1 LLLLLVWVNANSAV
15 LLLGFELDA
24 SIEKARR
31 EAMTKFSGGKRGGTE
46 SEA

>member
-1 LLLLLVWVNANSAV
+1 LMLLLVWVNANSAV

-31 EAMTKFSGGKRGGTE
+31 EALDWYSDTKG
-46 SEA
+46 